1 MRKPVPYIAALK
13 IWLAGVLL
21 GPLLLGLGMIINE
34 LYTRGSSTIIPDG
47 SVFMLY
53 LLMILYGGFFSLPSA
68 LALWLVIALQ
78 YRFNQSENVFWPT
91 ILSATFLLTTAPFF
105 IILRDLDD
113 FGFVAA
119 YLGAI
124 WLGVFWTF
132 YRLKTFPEHEPD
144 EPLDANL

>member
-21 GPLLLGLGMIINE
+21 GPLLLGVGLILYE
-34 LYTRGSSTIIPDG
+34 LYARGSNANLPDEG
-47 SVFMLY
+47 VFMLY
-53 LLMILYGGFFSLPSA
+53 LIMILYGGFFSLPSA

-78 YRFNQSENVFWPT
+78 YRFNQSENIFWPT
-91 ILSATFLLTTAPFF
+91 ILSATFLLTAAPFF
-105 IILRDLDD
+105 IILRDIDEY
-113 FGFVAA
+113 GFVAA

-132 YRLKTFPEHEPD
+132 YQIRKLPESEPD
-144 EPLDANL
+144 EPLDANM